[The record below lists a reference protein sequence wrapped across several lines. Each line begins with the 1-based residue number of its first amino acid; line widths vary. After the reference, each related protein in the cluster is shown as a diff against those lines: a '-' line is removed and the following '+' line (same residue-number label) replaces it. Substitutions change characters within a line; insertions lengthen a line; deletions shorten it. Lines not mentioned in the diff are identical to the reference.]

1 MMDTGTPGALS
12 AAIAG
17 VGLIGPGMPDW
28 PAASATLRGEAAYV
42 FSAAIIPVPLAL
54 PPAERRRTGQIVR
67 LALAVGFEAARA
79 AAGDVSRLATVF
91 SSSGADGDNC
101 HAICEALAS
110 EDRQISPTR
119 FHNSVHNAASGYWG
133 IASGSMAPST
143 SICTYDATFAAGL
156 LEAVTQVVAFA
167 RPVLVVACDTPYPQ
181 PLHAARPLPGSFGVA
196 LLLAPDAGA
205 ASLARI
211 ELTLAHA
218 PVDGMGDAALE
229 TLRLAIPAARS
240 LPMLQ
245 LLARGAAARI
255 ALDYLPDLQLTVAL
269 GR

>member
-1 MMDTGTPGALS
+1 MMNNGIPNTLRAS
-12 AAIAG
+12 IAG
-17 VGLIGPGMPDW
+17 IGLIGPGLTGW
-28 PAASATLRGEAAYV
+28 PAAAAILRGEAAYEP
-42 FSAAIIPVPLAL
+42 AAIVVPAPSAL

-79 AAGDVSRLATVF
+79 AAADVSRLATVF

-110 EDRQISPTR
+110 DDRQISPTR

-156 LEAVTQVVAFA
+156 LEGVAQVAA
-167 RPVLVVACDTPYPQ
+167 SGAPVLVIACDTPYPP

-196 LLLAPDAGA
+196 LMLTPDAGA
-205 ASLARI
+205 TTLARL
-211 ELTLAHA
+211 ELALAQSPIDMMDDPA
-218 PVDGMGDAALE
+218 LDA
-229 TLRLAIPAARS
+229 LRLAIPAARS

-245 LLARGAAARI
+245 VLARSAEARI
-255 ALDYLPDLQLTVAL
+255 TLDYLPGLQLTVTIE
-269 GR
+269 R